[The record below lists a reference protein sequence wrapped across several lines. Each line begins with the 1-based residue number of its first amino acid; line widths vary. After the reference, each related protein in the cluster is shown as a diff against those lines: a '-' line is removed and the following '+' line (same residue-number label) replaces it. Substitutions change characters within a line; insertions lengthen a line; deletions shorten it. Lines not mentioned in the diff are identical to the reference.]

1 MIDLTKIDAAL
12 KNVTGK
18 DVLKAE
24 RQTRQQ
30 GDITPSI
37 MLSSNFQMILLANA
51 LHVPQEEIEE
61 LPANQFVQVMAS
73 VSSFLFGSESM
84 TVEK

>member
-1 MIDLTKIDAAL
+1 MIDTSKVETAL
-12 KNVTGK
+12 QDITGR

-24 RQTRQQ
+24 RLARQQ
-30 GDITPSI
+30 GDVTPSI

-61 LPANQFVQVMAS
+61 LPANKFIQVMAM
-73 VSSFLFGSESM
+73 VSSFLFATESM
-84 TVEK
+84 TAEK

>member
-1 MIDLTKIDAAL
+1 MIDVSKVEAAL
-12 KNVTGK
+12 QDVTGK

-24 RQTRQQ
+24 RQARQQ

-61 LPANQFVQVMAS
+61 LPANKFIQVMAM

-84 TVEK
+84 TAAK

>member
-51 LHVPQEEIEE
+51 LHVPQEEIAEM
-61 LPANQFVQVMAS
+61 PANQFVQAMAS
-73 VSSFLFGSESM
+73 VSSFLFSSESM

>member
-51 LHVPQEEIEE
+51 LHVPQEEIED